1 MIAYD
6 FEYYRP
12 ETYAEAV
19 EIFREKAKEGKTPI
33 YYCGGT
39 ETVTYARKNIISTGA
54 VIDIKAIPECL
65 EFSEEGN
72 KIVYGAALNLNQI
85 IENTSFKLMSDVIRK
100 IADHTVRNRLSLGG
114 NICGRLFYRE
124 AILPIL
130 VTEGVAVIAGKDG
143 IRKVPVLEFFNK
155 RVNLS
160 EGEMLLQIEIDK
172 KYVDLPYYNERK
184 ERQGKIDYPLLHLAV
199 LKVEE
204 QIRFAFSG
212 ICPYPFRSLELEKVL
227 NNRAMSIE
235 DRAKYAAENLP
246 TNARNDIYASSEF
259 RIYLFEKAII
269 NALRKLEVGNS
280 DSL

>member
-12 ETYAEAV
+12 ETYTEAI
-19 EIFREKAKEGKTPI
+19 EIFHEKSKEGKSPI

-39 ETVTYARKNIISTGA
+39 ETVTYARKNLVSTGA

-65 EFSEEGN
+65 EFSEEGD
-72 KIVYGAALNLNQI
+72 KIIYGAALNLNYI
-85 IENTSFKLMSDVIRK
+85 VEKTSFKLMSDVIRK

-143 IRKVPVLEFFNK
+143 VRRVPVLEFFNK

-160 EGEMLLQIEIDK
+160 EGEILLQVEIDK
-172 KYVDLPYYNERK
+172 KYTALPYYNERK
-184 ERQGKIDYPLLHLAV
+184 ERQGKIDYPLFHLAAI
-199 LKVEE
+199 KVGE

-212 ICPYPFRSLELEKVL
+212 ICPYPFRALGLEKVL
-227 NNRAMSIE
+227 NNRIMSIE
-235 DRAKYAAENLP
+235 DRAKYATENLP

-259 RIYLFEKAII
+259 RIYLFEKAVV
-269 NALRKLEVGNS
+269 NALRKLEVENS